1 MKNNINR
8 QDNATD
14 WFAARMILKKSGE
27 QLNVAKE
34 LDRFRNRQHRQL
46 HFHRRFWL
54 WGMAAV
60 AACLAVFL
68 YLGREAEKK
77 ESIAL
82 AKATVVQADSVV
94 FMTDRCQ
101 TISVLATADREFII
115 TPKTHEEAEQL
126 VVTIPQGEYYTIVLP
141 DKSKV
146 FLHAGSK
153 IYFPTEFKRER
164 REVELLYGEAYFQV
178 THDEHRP
185 FVVKTAT
192 MQTTVLGTEFNV
204 VARGDANDNVTL
216 ITGLVAVSHNQ
227 YQQYIKPGQ
236 QASVAQDGTIAT
248 QTVDT
253 EKYVAWR
260 DGFLYF
266 DNMTL
271 HDIMTEIGQNYNC
284 TVDFADKAVAQRKFH
299 FVAERSLSVDSVLSS
314 INKIKDVKV
323 MRHGQT
329 IYVK

>member
-1 MKNNINR
+1 MMNNINR

-14 WFAARMILKKSGE
+14 WFAARMILKKSGMQVDAE
-27 QLNVAKE
+27 KE
-34 LDRFRNRQHRQL
+34 LGRL
-46 HFHRRFWL
+46 KARRGRHLRVRRL
-54 WGMAAV
+54 WSWTGAAV
-60 AACLAVFL
+60 AACVMLFFFM
-68 YLGREAEKK
+68 GREVKK
-77 ESIAL
+77 NQSIAL

-94 FMTDRCQ
+94 FMTGQCQ
-101 TISVLATADREFII
+101 TISVPATHDREFVV
-115 TPKTHEEAEQL
+115 TPQTHEEAEQL

-153 IYFPTEFKRER
+153 IYFPTEFRHDR

-216 ITGLVAVSHNQ
+216 ITGMVAVSHNQ
-227 YQQYIKPGQ
+227 HQQYIKPGQ
-236 QASVAQDGTIAT
+236 QATVAPDGTIAT

-271 HDIMTEIGQNYNC
+271 HDIMEEIGQNYNC
-284 TVDFADKAVAQRKFH
+284 TVDFADKTNAQRKFH
-299 FVAERSLSVDSVLSS
+299 FVAERSMSIDSVLTS
-314 INKIKDVKV
+314 INKIKDVRV
-323 MRHGQT
+323 VRHGQT
-329 IYVK
+329 LYVK